1 MNQRRRLIVSHSL
14 FIIWKIS
21 NKLLDKLPLLEL
33 PHKPGQRA
41 VLLKD
46 DEIRK
51 YVENIQDIPEAD
63 TAELDILELVEK
75 QLRASFVSYIN

>member
-1 MNQRRRLIVSHSL
+1 M
-14 FIIWKIS
+14 
-21 NKLLDKLPLLEL
+21 EL

-63 TAELDILELVEK
+63 TAELDILQLVER
-75 QLRASFVSYIN
+75 QLRASFVSYINYLYNHLIN